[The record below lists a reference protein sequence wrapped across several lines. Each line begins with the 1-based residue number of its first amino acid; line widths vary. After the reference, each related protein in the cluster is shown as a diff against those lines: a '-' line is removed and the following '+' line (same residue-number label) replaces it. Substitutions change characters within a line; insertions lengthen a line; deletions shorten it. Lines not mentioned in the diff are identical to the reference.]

1 MKYIYAIFIS
11 LLLFGCS
18 SDETVVDP
26 PVAVNDT
33 ATTIENTTIT
43 LSILENDELNNQ
55 ATIASYDSESEN
67 GGTVV
72 ERLSSSFVYTPPTGF
87 VGTDSFTYTI
97 CDVLSTPNCSTA
109 TVTITVSDEGEAV
122 AVDDEFET
130 IENSTLEITSLLEN
144 DIIVDGAVLES
155 INTDGI
161 TGTIILNDDNSI
173 SYTALNGFVGNEVF
187 TYTICDND
195 DTPTCS
201 TAVVTITVVDEGEPV
216 ANDDTFFISENTS
229 GNILDVLSNDGIFD
243 DAEISSIDD
252 STAQGTVALNADG
265 TVSYSTLTDF
275 EGDDTFTYTLCDDD
289 SPTATC
295 VTATVTVTVI
305 KSLSFNISV
314 DLQEYYDGVLFTDNA
329 DVMFD
334 EIETLTQEMHTTILS
349 YTERHLYLYNA
360 DADLDNQDNVI
371 LMYSGESRYWEEYTS
386 GSNAYSPQTFNT
398 EHIYPQSLLSSEDA
412 VTDLHHLR
420 AADADA
426 NSERSNY
433 PYADSSGDYSLVT
446 ESSFY
451 PGDDWKGDVA
461 RMIMYLNV
469 RYGESF
475 SRVGDIELFLE
486 WNIEDPVS
494 EFEEQRNNVIYAA
507 QGNRNPFIDNP
518 YIATLL
524 WGGDDAEN
532 KWE

>member
-11 LLLFGCS
+11 LLLYGCS
-18 SDETVVDP
+18 SVETVVDP
-26 PVAVNDT
+26 PVAFNDS
-33 ATTIENTTIT
+33 AISIENTTIT
-43 LSILENDELNNQ
+43 LLILENDELNNQ
-55 ATIASYDSESEN
+55 ATITSYDAESEN
-67 GGTVV
+67 GGTIV
-72 ERLSSSFVYTPPTGF
+72 ERLSSSFVYTPPTNF

-109 TVTITVSDEGEAV
+109 TVTITVNDEGEAV

-130 IENSTLEITSLLEN
+130 VENSTLEITSLLEN

-201 TAVVTITVVDEGEPV
+201 TAVVTITVVDDGEPV
-216 ANDDTFFISENTS
+216 ADDDTFFISENTS

-243 DAEISSIDD
+243 EAEISSIDD
-252 STAQGTVALNADG
+252 STAQGTVTLNADG

-289 SPTATC
+289 SPSATC

-305 KSLSFNISV
+305 KSLSFNISE

-329 DVMFD
+329 DVMYD
-334 EIETLTQEMHTTILS
+334 EIETHTKSMHTTILS
-349 YTERHLYLYNA
+349 YSQRHLYLYNA
-360 DADLDNQDNVI
+360 DADLVNQDNVT

-386 GSNAYSPQTFNT
+386 GINSYSPQTFNT
-398 EHIYPQSLLSSEDA
+398 EHIYPQSLLTSTDA

-420 AADADA
+420 AADDA
-426 NSERSNY
+426 VNSERLNY
-433 PYADSSGDYSLVT
+433 PYTDSSGGYALVNNN
-446 ESSFY
+446 SWY
-451 PGDDWKGDVA
+451 PGDDWRGDVA
-461 RMIMYLNV
+461 RMVMYLNI

-475 SRVGDIELFLE
+475 SRVGELELFLS
-486 WNIEDPVS
+486 WNIADPVS

-518 YIATLL
+518 YLATLI
-524 WGGDDAEN
+524 WGGASAQN
-532 KWE
+532 KW

>member
-1 MKYIYAIFIS
+1 MKYIYALFVS
-11 LLLFGCS
+11 LLVIACS

-26 PVAVNDT
+26 PVAVSDN
-33 ATTIENTTIT
+33 AITIENTAIT
-43 LSILENDELNNQ
+43 LSILDNDELNNQ
-55 ATIASYDSESEN
+55 ASIFTYDNESEN

-72 ERLSSSFVYTPPTGF
+72 ERFSTSFVYTPPTNF

-97 CDVLSTPNCSTA
+97 CDALSTPNCSTA

-122 AVDDEFET
+122 AVDDEFEVE
-130 IENSTLEITSLLEN
+130 ENSTLEITTLLDN
-144 DIIVDGAVLES
+144 DIISDGAVLES
-155 INTDGI
+155 INIDGA
-161 TGTIILNDDNSI
+161 TGNIVLNSDNSV
-173 SYTALNGFVGNEVF
+173 SYTAINGFVGDDVF

-201 TAVVTITVVDEGEPV
+201 TAIVTITVIDEGTPV
-216 ANDDTFFISENTS
+216 ATDDTFFISQNTS
-229 GNILDVLSNDGIFD
+229 NNILDVLSNDSVLD
-243 DAEISSIDD
+243 DAEISSIDS
-252 STAQGTVALNADG
+252 STTEGTVTLNTDG
-265 TVSYSTLTDF
+265 SISYTTLSDF

-295 VTATVTVTVI
+295 VTGTVTITVI
-305 KSLSFNISV
+305 KSLSFNITE
-314 DLQEYYDGVLFTDNA
+314 DLQEYYNGVLFTDNEE
-329 DVMFD
+329 VIFD

-349 YTERHLYLYNA
+349 YTQRHLYLYNA

-398 EHIYPQSLLSSEDA
+398 EHIYPQSLLSSTDA

-420 AADADA
+420 AADSDI
-426 NSERSNY
+426 NSERLNY
-433 PYADSSGDYSLVT
+433 PYVDGSGSYTLVDGN
-446 ESSFY
+446 SWY
-451 PGDDWKGDVA
+451 PGDDWRGDIA
-461 RMIMYLNV
+461 RMVMYLNV

-475 SRVGDIELFLE
+475 SSVGGLDLFLQ
-486 WNIEDPVS
+486 WNIDDPVS

-518 YIATLL
+518 YIATLI
-524 WGGDDAEN
+524 WGGEDAEN